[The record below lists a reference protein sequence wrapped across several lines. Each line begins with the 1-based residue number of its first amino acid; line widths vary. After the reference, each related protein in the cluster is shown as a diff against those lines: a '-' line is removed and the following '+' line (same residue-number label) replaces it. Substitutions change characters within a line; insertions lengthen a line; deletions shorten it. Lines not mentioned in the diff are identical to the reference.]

1 MPAAGSPELKRGNG
15 YPEET
20 AYPSRIIAH
29 QAAAMITSIIEALTT
44 HGQLRYAPAFIVY
57 SLFSALIMH
66 VYQTRSSNPHIV
78 DMTRKRLSVCMNA
91 LKDISKVWLV
101 AKMVHTLF
109 ESILGNKHLEERLQK
124 AAGKRHAKAKT
135 NASAPNVQPKQDPLH
150 QAPPLKRKYD
160 DLDMEYAGGPPAA
173 QMSYERSRP
182 VSPVANVTPS
192 RETQPPPPPP
202 IPNMTA
208 ASPPA
213 RHVHDAFM
221 GNSRSGTRANTPFM
235 PYSMPGTPPDLFL
248 HTRNTPNISLDLWQN
263 YQPDQLFP
271 PDASFFSLSSP
282 QQTMVDPA
290 LRNSANQPQFAPQ
303 ANMQPPSMPPVH
315 QNPSLRSPHS
325 DAMQA
330 ANGLQAMQ
338 YSHDPAAWAQ
348 LQAMEQQ
355 QHRVGSGAGDMGGL
369 QPLPDD
375 AWSNSSTGNGP
386 IVPTTLNVGD
396 WFDFFGIPNNGEMNG
411 LHQY

>member
-1 MPAAGSPELKRGNG
+1 
-15 YPEET
+15 
-20 AYPSRIIAH
+20 
-29 QAAAMITSIIEALTT
+29 
-44 HGQLRYAPAFIVY
+44 
-57 SLFSALIMH
+57 
-66 VYQTRSSNPHIV
+66 
-78 DMTRKRLSVCMNA
+78 MNA

-124 AAGKRHAKAKT
+124 AAGKRHAKAKANT
-135 NASAPNVQPKQDPLH
+135 SVPNVQPKQDPLP
-150 QAPPLKRKYD
+150 QPPPPKRKFD
-160 DLDMEYAGGPPAA
+160 DLEMEYAGGPPAA

-182 VSPVANVTPS
+182 VSPVANTTPS
-192 RETQPPPPPP
+192 RETQQPPPPQM
-202 IPNMTA
+202 PNMTA
-208 ASPPA
+208 ASPM

-221 GNSRSGTRANTPFM
+221 GDSRSGTRANTPFM

-290 LRNSANQPQFAPQ
+290 LRGSANHQQFAPQ
-303 ANMQPPSMPPVH
+303 ANMQPPNLPPMH
-315 QNPSLRSPHS
+315 QQPPLRSPHS

-355 QHRVGSGAGDMGGL
+355 QQRQRVGSSAGDMGGG
-369 QPLPDD
+369 QAVPDD
-375 AWSNSSTGNGP
+375 AWSNSSTGGGP

-396 WFDFFGIPNNGEMNG
+396 W
-411 LHQY
+411 